1 MQNEIQIEIETEH
14 FIKIFCIENSEN
26 KRRNFREKAKNIF
39 ISNEKI
45 GKTSWGC
52 IRSFRW

>member
-26 KRRNFREKAKNIF
+26 KRKNF
-39 ISNEKI
+39 
-45 GKTSWGC
+45 
-52 IRSFRW
+52 